1 MICNAIELISE
12 ISGDEISGDDVA
24 YRRDW
29 TPFVIVVMLLLNV
42 GVVAYLTLTFTTEF
56 NELKTEFITL
66 QIQATDLHSQLSGLR
81 DQIRIVEYA
90 NVTEYLPLPAIF
102 DAVKHSVVLIETDV
116 GQGSGFVY
124 SESGYIITNNH
135 VVEDATTIR
144 VTFLTGNMSR
154 ASIVGRDP
162 YSDIAVVQVIDV
174 STSELHPIYLGNS
187 SALVVG
193 EPVVAIGNP
202 FGLSQTITS
211 GIVSQVGRE
220 LATTGN
226 FRIVDV
232 IQLDAA
238 INPGNSGGPLVNMH
252 GEVVGVNTAIIEG
265 AEGLGFAIPS
275 DTVRRELPELIA
287 TGSYK
292 HPWLGISGLSLD
304 VDIAEEMNLNVTRG
318 VLIAEVTLG
327 GPAAIA
333 GLHGG
338 SYTKTINGVPVLLG
352 GDVIIGI
359 NDIAVR
365 DFNELVVYMERE
377 TAPGQIVELTILR
390 SPDPLLK
397 MGVQLTLGERPPP

>member
-1 MICNAIELISE
+1 LISE
-12 ISGDEISGDDVA
+12 ISGDDMA
-24 YRRDW
+24 YRRNW
-29 TPFVIVVMLLLNV
+29 TPFIVVAVLLLNV
-42 GVVAYLTLTFTTEF
+42 VVVAYLAITFTTEF
-56 NELKTEFITL
+56 TDLKTEFITL
-66 QIQATDLHSQLSGLR
+66 QTQATDLQSQLSGLR
-81 DQIRIVEYA
+81 DQIQIVKYA

-102 DAVKHSVVLIETDV
+102 DAVKNSVVLIETDV

-124 SESGYIITNNH
+124 SASGYIITNNH

-144 VTFLTGNMSR
+144 VTFISGNMSR

-162 YSDIAVVQVIDV
+162 YSDIAVVQVTDV
-174 STSELHPIYLGNS
+174 STAELHPIYLGNS

-202 FGLSQTITS
+202 FGLSQTITL
-211 GIVSQVGRE
+211 GIISQVGRE

-238 INPGNSGGPLVNMH
+238 INPGNSGGPLVNMR

-318 VLIAEVTLG
+318 VLIAEVTAG
-327 GPAAIA
+327 GPAATA
-333 GLHGG
+333 GLHEG
-338 SYTKTINGVPVLLG
+338 SYMKIINGVQVVLG

-365 DFNELVVYMERE
+365 DFNELVVYMERK
-377 TAPGQIVELTILR
+377 TTPGQTVDLTILR
-390 SPDPLLK
+390 SQSVPPPLRK
-397 MGVQLTLGERPPP
+397 MVVALTLGERPPS

>member
-1 MICNAIELISE
+1 M
-12 ISGDEISGDDVA
+12 A
-24 YRRDW
+24 YRRNW
-29 TPFVIVVMLLLNV
+29 TPFVIVAVLLLNV
-42 GVVAYLTLTFTTEF
+42 VVVAYLAYTFTTEF
-56 NELKTEFITL
+56 NDLKMEFITL
-66 QIQATDLHSQLSGLR
+66 QTQATDLQSQLSGLR
-81 DQIRIVEYA
+81 DQIQIVKYA

-102 DAVKHSVVLIETDV
+102 DAVKDSVVLIETDV

-135 VVEDATTIR
+135 VVEGATTIR
-144 VTFLTGNMSR
+144 VTFITGNMSR

-162 YSDIAVVQVIDV
+162 YSDIAVVQATDV
-174 STSELHPIYLGNS
+174 ATIQLHPIYLGNS

-238 INPGNSGGPLVNMH
+238 INPGNSGGPLVNMR

-304 VDIAEEMNLNVTRG
+304 VDIAEEMDLNVTRG
-318 VLIAEVTLG
+318 VLIADVTAG
-327 GPAAIA
+327 GPAATA
-333 GLHGG
+333 GLQGG
-338 SYTKTINGVPVLLG
+338 TYTKTINGVQVVLG

-359 NDIAVR
+359 NGITVR

-377 TAPGQIVELTILR
+377 TAPGQTVDLTILR
-390 SPDPLLK
+390 SQGPLRK
-397 MGVQLTLGERPPP
+397 MVVPLTLGERPPP

>member
-1 MICNAIELISE
+1 LISE
-12 ISGDEISGDDVA
+12 ISGEDMT
-24 YRRDW
+24 YRRNW
-29 TPFVIVVMLLLNV
+29 TPFVIVAVLLLNV
-42 GVVAYLTLTFTTEF
+42 VVVAYLAITFTTEF
-56 NELKTEFITL
+56 NDLKMEFVTL
-66 QIQATDLHSQLSGLR
+66 QTQSTDLQSQLSGLR
-81 DQIRIVEYA
+81 DQIQIVKYA

-102 DAVKHSVVLIETDV
+102 DAVKDSVVLIETDV

-144 VTFLTGNMSR
+144 VTFITGNMSR

-162 YSDIAVVQVIDV
+162 YSDIAVVQATDV
-174 STSELHPIYLGNS
+174 STNELHPIYLGNS

-193 EPVVAIGNP
+193 QPVVAIGNP

-238 INPGNSGGPLVNMH
+238 INPGNSGGPLVNMR

-318 VLIAEVTLG
+318 VLIAEVTTP
-327 GPAAIA
+327 GPAVTAE
-333 GLHGG
+333 LLPWN
-338 SYTKTINGVPVLLG
+338 YTKIINGVEIALG

-359 NDIAVR
+359 NGIAVR
-365 DFNELVVYMERE
+365 DFNELVVYMERK
-377 TAPGQIVELTILR
+377 TTPGQTVDLTILR
-390 SPDPLLK
+390 SQQGPLRKL
-397 MGVQLTLGERPPP
+397 VVPLTLGERPPP

>member
-1 MICNAIELISE
+1 LISE
-12 ISGDEISGDDVA
+12 ISGDDIA
-24 YRRDW
+24 YRRNW
-29 TPFVIVVMLLLNV
+29 TPFVVVAVLLLNV
-42 GVVAYLTLTFTTEF
+42 VVVAYLAFTFTTEF
-56 NELKTEFITL
+56 TDLKTEFITL
-66 QIQATDLHSQLSGLR
+66 QIQATDIQSQLSGLR
-81 DQIRIVEYA
+81 DQIQIVEYA

-102 DAVKHSVVLIETDV
+102 DAVKDSVVLIETDV

-135 VVEDATTIR
+135 VVEDATETTIR
-144 VTFLTGNMSR
+144 VTFNTGNMSR

-162 YSDIAVVQVIDV
+162 YSDIAVVQATDV
-174 STSELHPIYLGNS
+174 SPNELYPIYLGNS

-202 FGLSQTITS
+202 FGLSQTITL

-238 INPGNSGGPLVNMH
+238 INPGNSGGPLVNMR

-275 DTVRRELPELIA
+275 DTIRRELPELIA

-292 HPWLGISGLSLD
+292 HSWLGISGLSLD
-304 VDIAEEMNLNVTRG
+304 VDIAEEMDLNVTRG
-318 VLIAEVTLG
+318 VLIADVTSG
-327 GPAAIA
+327 GPADAA
-333 GLHGG
+333 GLQGG
-338 SYTKTINGVPVLLG
+338 DDPKTINGVQVVLG

-359 NDIAVR
+359 DDIAVR

-377 TAPGQIVELTILR
+377 TTPGQTVDLTILR
-390 SPDPLLK
+390 SQGPLRKL
-397 MGVQLTLGERPPP
+397 VVPLTLGERPPP

>member
-1 MICNAIELISE
+1 LISE
-12 ISGDEISGDDVA
+12 ISGDDMA
-24 YRRDW
+24 YRRNW
-29 TPFVIVVMLLLNV
+29 TAFVIVAVLLLNV
-42 GVVAYLTLTFTTEF
+42 GVVAYLAITFTTEF
-56 NELKTEFITL
+56 NDLKMEFITL
-66 QIQATDLHSQLSGLR
+66 QTQATDLQSQLSGLR

-102 DAVKHSVVLIETDV
+102 DAVKDSVVLIETDV

-124 SESGYIITNNH
+124 SKGGYIITNNH

-144 VTFLTGNMSR
+144 VTFISGNMSR

-162 YSDIAVVQVIDV
+162 YSDIAVVQVTDV
-174 STSELHPIYLGNS
+174 STDELHPIYLGNS

-211 GIVSQVGRE
+211 GIVSQVRRE
-220 LATTGN
+220 LAATGN

-252 GEVVGVNTAIIEG
+252 GEAVGVNTAIVEG

-304 VDIAEEMNLNVTRG
+304 VDIAEEMSLNVTQG
-318 VLIAEVTLG
+318 VLIADVAAG
-327 GPAAIA
+327 GPAAMA
-333 GLHGG
+333 GLQGG
-338 SYTKTINGVPVLLG
+338 TYVKTINGAQVALG

-359 NDIAVR
+359 NNIAVR
-365 DFNELVVYMERE
+365 DFNELVIYMERE
-377 TAPGQIVELTILR
+377 TTPGQTVELTILR
-390 SPDPLLK
+390 SDQKLVRP
-397 MGVQLTLGERPPP
+397 LTLGVRPPP